1 MVHSVSLVIFEGGA
15 EDGQLEQDMRYARQG
30 IVLDQLVKAQ
40 NAGFARII
48 LCTPY
53 DSLAQAAA
61 MLDVPVEVVS
71 TDITSPF
78 HFGRL
83 LRDVVR
89 EKQLERVLY
98 MGGAAAPLL
107 SSSELL
113 YLAELLAQNENV
125 VIANN
130 YYSADI
136 VGFNPGTALDRI
148 SLPDIDNV
156 LALALVHE
164 ASLRLIP
171 LQRSLGLS
179 FDVDTPSDLL
189 ILAVHPDTGPYT
201 REALASLDLD
211 YARHDS
217 IKTLLGDPHR
227 ELVLFGRIGAQLFDY
242 LDNHTRCRIR
252 LFSEERGMK
261 ALGRDR
267 RGEVVSLV
275 GRLIEA
281 LGYVGFFEFLAQF
294 CHGAVLDTRVLFEHF
309 GWKLSQADRFA
320 SDIGAL
326 DLISHPGLRDFT
338 AAAFNAS
345 IPVLLGGHSLV
356 TGGMWALIDA
366 GNREQSY
373 RG

>member
-1 MVHSVSLVIFEGGA
+1 
-15 EDGQLEQDMRYARQG
+15 
-30 IVLDQLVKAQ
+30 
-40 NAGFARII
+40 
-48 LCTPY
+48 
-53 DSLAQAAA
+53 
-61 MLDVPVEVVS
+61 
-71 TDITSPF
+71 
-78 HFGRL
+78 
-83 LRDVVR
+83 
-89 EKQLERVLY
+89 
-98 MGGAAAPLL
+98 
-107 SSSELL
+107 
-113 YLAELLAQNENV
+113 
-125 VIANN
+125 
-130 YYSADI
+130 
-136 VGFNPGTALDRI
+136 
-148 SLPDIDNV
+148 
-156 LALALVHE
+156 
-164 ASLRLIP
+164 
-171 LQRSLGLS
+171 
-179 FDVDTPSDLL
+179 
-189 ILAVHPDTGPYT
+189 
-201 REALASLDLD
+201 
-211 YARHDS
+211 
-217 IKTLLGDPHR
+217 
-227 ELVLFGRIGAQLFDY
+227 
-242 LDNHTRCRIR
+242 
-252 LFSEERGMK
+252 MK

>member
-1 MVHSVSLVIFEGGA
+1 MVHSVSLVIFEGGTA
-15 EDGQLEQDMRYARQG
+15 GGQLEQDMRHARQG

-40 NAGFARII
+40 HAGFTRII

-53 DSLAQAAA
+53 DSLAQAAVK
-61 MLDVPVEVVS
+61 MDVPVEVVS
-71 TDITSPF
+71 TDVNESF

-89 EKQLERVLY
+89 EERLERVLY

-107 SSSELL
+107 SSNELL
-113 YLAELLAQNENV
+113 FLAELLEQNENV

-130 YYSADI
+130 YYSADL
-136 VGFNPGTALDRI
+136 VGFNPGTALETI

-164 ASLRLIP
+164 ANLRLIP

-189 ILAVHPDTGPYT
+189 ILAVHPDAGPYT
-201 REALASLDLD
+201 KKALADLNLD
-211 YARHDS
+211 YTRHDA
-217 IKTLLGDPHR
+217 IKALLCDPNG

-242 LDNHTRCRIR
+242 LDNHTSCRIR

-275 GRLIEA
+275 GRLIES
-281 LGYVGFFEFLAQF
+281 LGYVEFFEFLSQF
-294 CHGAVLDTRVLFEHF
+294 CRGAVLDTRVLFEHF
-309 GWKLSQADRFA
+309 KWKLSQADRFA
-320 SDIGAL
+320 SDVGAL
-326 DLISHPGLRDFT
+326 ELISHPELREFT
-338 AAAFNAS
+338 AAAFSAP

-366 GNREQSY
+366 GNREQTY